1 MNRRDS
7 PLGPRDAQEGADN
20 VLLRCDQVCANY
32 GPIQA
37 CFGINISV
45 SPKEIIAVLG
55 PNGAGKSSFL
65 GALAGIVSNRGSAR
79 LGERGLGRLSP
90 SRRAHTGLPSVP
102 SSLEYLF

>member
-32 GPIQA
+32 GPIQV

-65 GALAGIVSNRGSAR
+65 GALAGIVSNLASVRLAARELAR
-79 LGERGLGRLSP
+79 LP
-90 SRRAHTGLPSVP
+90 PHHHAHPALP
-102 SSLEYLF
+102 